1 MTMPNLKKYF
11 PLLIGLLFSKEALAI
26 PTPDEQSI
34 ISYVNSHS
42 VAQIALLKKLVNIN
56 SGTDNVEGVVEVGNL
71 IKPELEALGFDTR
84 WHDLPAEMKHAGS
97 LVAVHS
103 GAKSAKRLLLI
114 GHLDTVFPKTSAF
127 QTFAY
132 VNDGKRAKGP
142 GVIDDKGG
150 IVTLLYALQ
159 ALKQSGSLDTMNIT
173 VVLIGDEELAAK
185 PTRVSREV
193 LIREAKKSDI
203 ALGFEF
209 ALSPNQLIT
218 ERRGLSEWFLTST
231 GRDKHSATVFETE
244 TGFGAIYESARV
256 LDQIRSKLSNEPGL
270 TLNPGLILG
279 GSTAVEDV
287 AGGQG
292 IASGRK
298 TTVAKVAYVH
308 GDLRFSS
315 QGQKNAAQT
324 RLEEIASH
332 PLPQTSSELKVNDIM
347 PVMADR
353 ESNRQLL
360 QAYSQVSVD
369 LEGPALVSAPSA
381 ERGGA
386 DISYVN
392 QYVTASLDG
401 LGAWGEAAHS
411 ENESIDLDSL
421 PVVTKRAA
429 IFMSRYGK

>member
-1 MTMPNLKKYF
+1 MPSLKKWF
-11 PLLIGLLFSKEALAI
+11 SLLIWLLLSKEALAK
-26 PTPDEQSI
+26 PALDEQSI
-34 ISYVNSHS
+34 VSYVDSHHA
-42 VAQIALLKKLVNIN
+42 AQIDLLKKLVNIN

-97 LVAVHS
+97 LVAVHN

-114 GHLDTVFPKTSAF
+114 GHLDTVFPKASAF
-127 QTFAY
+127 QTFTY

-159 ALKQSGSLDTMNIT
+159 ALKQNGSLDTMNIT

-185 PTRVSREV
+185 PTSVSRAV
-193 LIREAKKSDI
+193 LISEAKKSDI

-231 GRDKHSATVFETE
+231 GVDKHSATLFEPE

-256 LDQIRSKLSNEPGL
+256 LDEMRSKLSNEQGL
-270 TLNPGLILG
+270 TLNPGLIVG

-287 AGGQG
+287 ASGQG
-292 IASGRK
+292 KASGRK
-298 TTVAKVAYVH
+298 TTVARVASVH
-308 GDLRFSS
+308 GDLRFSNED
-315 QGQKNAAQT
+315 QKNAAQAQL
-324 RLEEIASH
+324 REIASR
-332 PLPQTSSELKVNDIM
+332 PLPQTSSTLNMNDIM

-353 ESNRQLL
+353 ESNRKLL

-369 LEGPALVSAPSA
+369 LEGPVLVSASSA

-392 QYVTASLDG
+392 KYVTASLDG